1 MSRIETL
8 YVVNHSHTDIGFT
21 DHQDVCFRQHCEFIE
36 QALDLCEVTADY
48 PEEARYRWVCE
59 VTATTERYL
68 RNASTAQRER
78 FLTWHRRGSIDVAGM
93 QYNLT
98 PMLDVEQI
106 HRSLY
111 PVRRLRE
118 EFGVDA
124 RVAMQCDV
132 NGVSW
137 LYADLL
143 PAIGI
148 DFLTMAVNP
157 IRGGAPKPRPSA
169 FWWEGPAGGRVLAWN
184 GYHYLFGRSIA
195 KLGDWRFVERFLPP
209 IIDKLEADPDYP
221 FDFLYCQSTHPV
233 RVDNGPPD
241 ARMPDFVREWNASGR
256 TPRIAFTTP
265 SEFGRLLRER
275 HGSALICR
283 RGDWTDWWADGVAS
297 SAFETGLSRRTHE
310 LLGAAESIGAWLH
323 ARGGVVG
330 WDSHRLADVYEQATL
345 YDEHTWGA
353 FASIAAPADPWTRS
367 QWNRKAGFGYSAWAE
382 AQDVLSRAA
391 HKLARSVATPG
402 PEGFFNLGDLT
413 PEEAY
418 PASSAAE
425 VLVINTL
432 PWQRAVAVE
441 EPESRGQ
448 AAPAG
453 MLDMFMAR
461 DIPWGGLRPPTPLRR
476 LTGLVP
482 ALGHAFLSL
491 DQSPVG
497 DDLRV
502 GPNLIENKHY
512 RVRVDPVSGGID
524 EWLDKELGYDFA
536 GSYRGWRPAQY
547 VYERVDSVE
556 DRDALFS
563 ADFSHEDFG
572 VGRTDTPFRYAV
584 GTAVKVSE
592 PLIEQGQASI
602 VVDIR
607 GDGIRSGRCVFSLE
621 SGRRE
626 LAIDWLLDKQHVTEP
641 EAVFIGFPFNLG
653 SPLFLVDLNGVAC
666 RPNADQLAGTVRDW
680 YPVQRWVDVSDDLRG
695 VTLAPLDS
703 PLVQLGGITTGR
715 WASTLDPESATLM
728 SWVLHNHWMVNF
740 KASQGGQI
748 PLRYRLTTHRGR
760 CDAGAAARFGAEQ
773 STPPIVLRDY
783 CREGAARSGSF
794 ADVGDDG
801 VLVTTK
807 PAEDGDG
814 VVLRVRNVH
823 SAGRDVA
830 IAFRDVVP
838 TSVHVTSP
846 VEVDGDE
853 LPLDGST
860 VHIPMDGVA
869 VRSLRA
875 RF

>member
-1 MSRIETL
+1 
-8 YVVNHSHTDIGFT
+8 
-21 DHQDVCFRQHCEFIE
+21 
-36 QALDLCEVTADY
+36 
-48 PEEARYRWVCE
+48 
-59 VTATTERYL
+59 
-68 RNASTAQRER
+68 
-78 FLTWHRRGSIDVAGM
+78 
-93 QYNLT
+93 
-98 PMLDVEQI
+98 
-106 HRSLY
+106 
-111 PVRRLRE
+111 
-118 EFGVDA
+118 
-124 RVAMQCDV
+124 
-132 NGVSW
+132 
-137 LYADLL
+137 
-143 PAIGI
+143 
-148 DFLTMAVNP
+148 
-157 IRGGAPKPRPSA
+157 
-169 FWWEGPAGGRVLAWN
+169 
-184 GYHYLFGRSIA
+184 
-195 KLGDWRFVERFLPP
+195 
-209 IIDKLEADPDYP
+209 
-221 FDFLYCQSTHPV
+221 
-233 RVDNGPPD
+233 
-241 ARMPDFVREWNASGR
+241 
-256 TPRIAFTTP
+256 
-265 SEFGRLLRER
+265 
-275 HGSALICR
+275 
-283 RGDWTDWWADGVAS
+283 
-297 SAFETGLSRRTHE
+297 
-310 LLGAAESIGAWLH
+310 
-323 ARGGVVG
+323 
-330 WDSHRLADVYEQATL
+330 
-345 YDEHTWGA
+345 
-353 FASIAAPADPWTRS
+353 
-367 QWNRKAGFGYSAWAE
+367 
-382 AQDVLSRAA
+382 
-391 HKLARSVATPG
+391 
-402 PEGFFNLGDLT
+402 
-413 PEEAY
+413 
-418 PASSAAE
+418 
-425 VLVINTL
+425 
-432 PWQRAVAVE
+432 
-441 EPESRGQ
+441 
-448 AAPAG
+448 
-453 MLDMFMAR
+453 
-461 DIPWGGLRPPTPLRR
+461 
-476 LTGLVP
+476 
-482 ALGHAFLSL
+482 
-491 DQSPVG
+491 
-497 DDLRV
+497 
-502 GPNLIENKHY
+502 LIENKHY

-592 PLIEQGQASI
+592 PLIEQGRASI

-653 SPLFLVDLNGVAC
+653 SPSFLVDLNGVAC

-748 PLRYRLTTHRGR
+748 PLRYRLTTHRGP

-783 CREGAARSGSF
+783 RREGATLSGSF

-814 VVLRVRNVH
+814 VVLRVRNVR